1 MGLKVRFNKWEDLF
15 ELLKRRW
22 IRREEGAHPFRIV
35 RCKQKEVPK
44 LFRIESID
52 LQHLL
57 YRLVVEIIGQFVL
70 VTNMTLFV
78 AVDELLNDCR
88 IPTIL
93 EIIQLRS
100 VETLYC

>member
-15 ELLKRRW
+15 ELHKRRW
-22 IRREEGAHPFRIV
+22 IMREERTHPFRIV

-57 YRLVVEIIGQFVL
+57 YRLVIEITVKFVL
-70 VTNMTLFV
+70 LTNMTVVV
-78 AVDELLNDCR
+78 AVNELLNDRR
-88 IPTIL
+88 ILTFL